1 VTTLCVS
8 LRIYDPLWPYAV
20 GMEEGDRRDNGR
32 AAAASREVA
41 PPVRRIGVSGET
53 RIPVS
58 GPFVESFI
66 SCSSV
71 VMRVSVF
78 NDMLIC
84 PLTISKFP
92 LLVTLLAL
100 LILLLYLFLSWN
112 YVVSEYV
119 K

>member
-1 VTTLCVS
+1 VTAEITAELPL
-8 LRIYDPLWPYAV
+8 LREKWLLLFAGLVFQVRP
-20 GMEEGDRRDNGR
+20 
-32 AAAASREVA
+32 AS
-41 PPVRRIGVSGET
+41 PSPVRLWNHLFRAS
-53 RIPVS
+53 S
-58 GPFVESFI
+58 
-66 SCSSV
+66 SSV